1 MKQFPIGPFLFVA
14 CFALTVPFVA
24 AETRDL
30 HFSGFTGVSVG
41 WGIGVDITQGSD
53 FQVQVTGDSQDLDE
67 LKVEKEGDVLTF
79 SHKSRWGGWNR
90 HGKLSVSIVM
100 PALTSLDLSGGSQ
113 GRISMDVASKSF
125 SAELSGGAG
134 LKGQLRCRDIK
145 LGLSGGAELH
155 LSGQGGNLT
164 IDGSGGS
171 TCDTREFAVSNVDSE
186 LSGGSNA
193 TINMNGELN
202 ANQSG
207 GSEII
212 YYGNATL
219 GHTDSSGGSRIRKGS

>member
-1 MKQFPIGPFLFVA
+1 MKHIPIKPFLLVA
-14 CFALTVPFVA
+14 CLAMTIPFLS

-30 HFSGFTGVSVG
+30 KFSGFTGVSVG
-41 WGIGVDITQGSD
+41 WGIGLDITQGTD
-53 FQVQVTGDSQDLDE
+53 FQVQVTGNSEDLDE
-67 LKVEKEGDVLTF
+67 LKVEKDGDVLTF

-100 PALTSLDLSGGSQ
+100 PTLTYLDLSGGSK
-113 GRISMDVASKSF
+113 GRISMDAASKSF
-125 SAELSGGAG
+125 SAELSGGAELNG
-134 LKGQLRCRDIK
+134 ELRCRDVK
-145 LGLSGGAELH
+145 LSLSGGAELH
-155 LSGQGGNLT
+155 LAGQGGNLT

-171 TCDTREFAVSNVDSE
+171 TCDTKEFAVQNVNSE

-193 TINMNGELN
+193 TVNMNGELN
-202 ANQSG
+202 ADQSG

-219 GHTDSSGGSRIRKGS
+219 GRTDSSGGSRIRKGN

>member
-1 MKQFPIGPFLFVA
+1 MKHFSIKPFLLFA
-14 CFALTVPFVA
+14 CLALAVPFLS

-30 HFSGFTGVSVG
+30 NFSGFTGVSVG
-41 WGIGVDITQGSD
+41 WGMEVGITQGSD
-53 FQVQVTGDSQDLDE
+53 FRIQVTGDSRDLDE
-67 LKVEKEGDVLTF
+67 LRVEKEGDVLTF

-90 HGKLSVSIVM
+90 HGKLSVDIVM
-100 PALTSLDLSGGSQ
+100 PALTSLDLSGGAE
-113 GRISMDVASKSF
+113 GTITMDVASKSF
-125 SAELSGGAG
+125 SADLSGGAE
-134 LKGQLRCRDIK
+134 LKGELRCRDVK
-145 LGLSGGAELH
+145 LSLSGGAELH

-171 TCDTREFAVSNVDSE
+171 TCDTREFAVENVNSE
-186 LSGGSNA
+186 LSGGSTA

-202 ANQSG
+202 ADQSG

-219 GHTDSSGGSRIRKGS
+219 GRTDSSGGSRIRKGS